1 MLHQQFV
8 SLLPGIADARSF
20 AIWDGNSMNGVGIL
34 MIQDKDVIV
43 ATAGGDVETTSLIRV
58 GLQDRLIV
66 EKCDGYLMGARL
78 GWRGNVD
85 VGVGNGNRR

>member
-1 MLHQQFV
+1 MALLHQQFV

-20 AIWDGNSMNGVGIL
+20 AIWDGNGVGIL
-34 MIQDKDVIV
+34 MIQDEDVIV

-78 GWRGNVD
+78 GWRSNVD